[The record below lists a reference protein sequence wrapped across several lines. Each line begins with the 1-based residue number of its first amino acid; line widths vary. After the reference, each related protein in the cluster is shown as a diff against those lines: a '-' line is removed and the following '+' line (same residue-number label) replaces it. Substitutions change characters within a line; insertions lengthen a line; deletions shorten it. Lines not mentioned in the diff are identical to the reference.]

1 MTTQGSADNRKLIS
15 ISLVLTA
22 IIVVLAIANIFL
34 ARRVVEGLPDPIAVT
49 NSGTVIPI
57 TRLDQRYV
65 TESQAISYT
74 QQCVQRAFSHDF
86 ANYRLTFED
95 STKCF
100 TPEGVKSY
108 AQTMQ
113 PLLEKIRKKRLTMSV
128 GEGPFVVAQAGTLDG
143 VYTWQVQGRV
153 TLYLQGTTESYP
165 PEAFDATINVV
176 RVPLQENVRGISLS
190 SISLSPVAA
199 NSP

>member
-1 MTTQGSADNRKLIS
+1 MTQQGSADNRKLIS

-22 IIVVLAIANIFL
+22 SVVILVVLNIFL
-34 ARRVVEGLPDPIAVT
+34 VRRVVQGQPDPIAVT
-49 NSGTVIPI
+49 DTGTVIPV
-57 TRLDQRYV
+57 TPLNQRYV

-74 QQCVQRAFSHDF
+74 QQCVQQAFSHDF
-86 ANYRLTFED
+86 ANYRLTFEQ
-95 STKCF
+95 STQCF

-108 AQTMQ
+108 AATMQ

-128 GEGPFVVAQAGTLDG
+128 SEGPFVVAQAGELDG
-143 VYTWQVQGRV
+143 TYTWQVQGRV
-153 TLYLQGTTESYP
+153 TLYLQGTTSDYP

-190 SISLSPVAA
+190 TISLSPVAA

>member
-1 MTTQGSADNRKLIS
+1 MTHQGAADNRKLIT
-15 ISLVLTA
+15 ISMVLTA
-22 IIVVLAIANIFL
+22 TVVILLITNIFL
-34 ARRVVEGLPDPIAVT
+34 ARRVVEGQPDPIAVT
-49 NSGTVIPI
+49 STGTVIPV

-86 ANYRLTFED
+86 ANFRMTFED

-113 PLLEKIRKKRLTMSV
+113 PLLEKIRKKRLIMSIA
-128 GEGPFVVAQAGTLDG
+128 EGPFVVAQAGKLDG
-143 VYTWQVQGRV
+143 VYVWQIQGRV
-153 TLYLQGTTESYP
+153 TLYLQGTTADYP

-190 SISLSPVAA
+190 SISLSPVAL